1 MAKINDLVNKPYIST
16 LQTQANTHNPFM
28 ATPDLE
34 DYAVFSQKHVDALN
48 RANQQTQHLA
58 AFKERYI
65 KIRTDN
71 IALTH
76 EHAIELVKMIER
88 EAKLITYE
96 DTQ

>member
-1 MAKINDLVNKPYIST
+1 MSNIADL
-16 LQTQANTHNPFM
+16 
-28 ATPDLE
+28 
-34 DYAVFSQKHVDALN
+34 LN
-48 RANQQTQHLA
+48 RKYRDELTNPSINETFYGLTTDDSSAVSYHDIINNANKSKQEHLRVT
-58 AFKERYI
+58 AFRERYI

-88 EAKLITYE
+88 EASLITYE

>member
-1 MAKINDLVNKPYIST
+1 MTEITDLINERYRDELLSPSMGEASYKLTTDVNGPVWG
-16 LQTQANTHNPFM
+16 H
-28 ATPDLE
+28 
-34 DYAVFSQKHVDALN
+34 AVIGSI
-48 RANQQTQHLA
+48 NQHRQEQLHLS

-88 EAKLITYE
+88 EASLITYE